1 MILGIV
7 FMILGAFILWD
18 TIKNPIVEDMDYG
31 KGQSKGYL
39 SGIGFLVLGLFLI
52 IDYFAS

>member
-31 KGQSKGYL
+31 KGQFKGYL

>member
-31 KGQSKGYL
+31 KGQFAGYL